1 MQALIAGITLYC
13 IAIGLV
19 QLTFLL
25 TLGWLESRRIR
36 REGDQA
42 LRAAAEELAR
52 TGTYVPPD
60 QWQPQAVF
68 AIVPCLDEAL
78 VIDPTV
84 RALVA
89 SSPLTRV
96 VVVDDASDDG
106 TREAALACG
115 DPRVTVLRRELPE
128 ARLGKGPALNHAFAW
143 ICEQVA
149 AEALDPDRVLVLVMD
164 ADGRL
169 SEGAIAKVASLFAD
183 PRVGGAQLGVRIRN
197 RADNVLATIQDIEF
211 WGIAALGQLG
221 RIRTATVS
229 LGGNGQFAR
238 FAALRSVGDAPWSP
252 ALTEDLDLAI
262 TLSIQGWHLTSHSE
276 CWVSQQGLTEVRPLI
291 KQRTRWFQ
299 GHMTTA
305 VTRLGELWRSP
316 HLSNTSVL
324 EVTSYLLIP
333 FIIVLP
339 WSVLSQIGFATSIG
353 QLLDHGVPTGA
364 TGLPGPSWLLP
375 VLLWYLLSFLPTIIC
390 GLVYAQRQRDV
401 PWWRA
406 VLLSHLLVAWN
417 YVLFIACWR
426 GLWRMVRGQ
435 TGWVKTHRVVEAPAP
450 SPGEGARPALAA
462 AAGAGGP
469 RTVSP
474 PGR

>member
-276 CWVSQQGLTEVRPLI
+276 CWVSQQGLTEIRPLI

-333 FIIVLP
+333 
-339 WSVLSQIGFATSIG
+339 SSSCC
-353 QLLDHGVPTGA
+353 HGACCPRSASPPPSASSSTTA
-364 TGLPGPSWLLP
+364 CRPGPRACRVPRGCSRCCSGTSSRSCPRSSAVSCTPSASATCPGGGPSCSPTCSWP
-375 VLLWYLLSFLPTIIC
+375 GTTSCSSPAGAVC
-390 GLVYAQRQRDV
+390 G
-401 PWWRA
+401 
-406 VLLSHLLVAWN
+406 
-417 YVLFIACWR
+417 
-426 GLWRMVRGQ
+426 
-435 TGWVKTHRVVEAPAP
+435 GWCA
-450 SPGEGARPALAA
+450 ARP
-462 AAGAGGP
+462 GG
-469 RTVSP
+469 
-474 PGR
+474 

>member
-13 IAIGLV
+13 TAIGLV

-25 TLGWLESRRIR
+25 SLGLLESRRIR
-36 REGDQA
+36 READEQ
-42 LRAAAEELAR
+42 LRAATDELVR
-52 TGTYVPPD
+52 TGAYVPVD
-60 QWQPQAVF
+60 GWQAQAVF

-89 SSPLTRV
+89 SSPRTRV

-106 TREAALACG
+106 TREAALRCG
-115 DPRVTVLRRELPE
+115 DPRVTVLRRELPD

-149 AEALDPDRVLVLVMD
+149 TEGLDPAQVLVLVMD

-169 SEGAIAKVASLFAD
+169 SDGAIAKVSSLFAD

-197 RADNVLATIQDIEF
+197 RKDNVLATIQDIEF

-238 FAALRSVGDAPWSP
+238 LSALQSVGTAPWSP

-262 TLSIQGWHLTSHSE
+262 TLSIQGWHLTSHPD
-276 CWVSQQGLTEVRPLI
+276 CWVTQQGLTQVRPLI

-316 HLSNTSVL
+316 HLSNTAVL

-333 FIIVLP
+333 FVIVLP
-339 WSVLSQIGFATSIG
+339 WSILSQIGFATSLG
-353 QLLDHGVPTGA
+353 QLLERGLPTGES
-364 TGLPGPSWLLP
+364 GLPGPSWLLP
-375 VLLWYLLSFLPTIIC
+375 VLLWYTLSFLPTIVC
-390 GLVYAQRQRDV
+390 GFVYGRRQPDV
-401 PWWRA
+401 PLWRA

-417 YVLFIACWR
+417 YVLFLSCWKA
-426 GLWRMVRGQ
+426 LWRMVRGQ
-435 TGWVKTHRVVEAPAP
+435 TGWVKTKRVVE
-450 SPGEGARPALAA
+450 
-462 AAGAGGP
+462 GAGERAGSAEERLVP
-469 RTVSP
+469 SGADEHGFALRR
-474 PGR
+474 GA